1 MNEKFEERWKHFK
14 GDSTKNCLL
23 CGYRWP
29 IQDMNTVTDT
39 PGCPQ
44 CGGDSNENILTES
57 HSKDWHDEELLQSAL
72 IEIEVFAE
80 AVEGIN
86 LGWLKRTVD
95 EFLKILIN
103 ADLDTASRL
112 SGCPAGE
119 HKDSPRRMAGPDAT
133 GAVPVFI
140 DDVLDGVPL
149 PDELVREFLDSIMKN
164 PNDRASQVRRVMQR
178 WDSEDHKN

>member
-1 MNEKFEERWKHFK
+1 MKSDNFEERWKHFK

-119 HKDSPRRMAGPDAT
+119 YKGSPGWMTGPDAP
-133 GAVPVFI
+133 GAV
-140 DDVLDGVPL
+140 
-149 PDELVREFLDSIMKN
+149 PDELVREFLDSIMRN
-164 PNDRASQVRRVMQR
+164 PNDRASQVRRVMER
-178 WDSEDHKN
+178 WDGEDHKN